1 MTEGARPA
9 WLDELIEVARGLCDA
24 RGDDAVA
31 LDDGG
36 PVQAGPV
43 RIGPVRIGAVRAD
56 PGSGPGWFWLDP
68 GGQEVGSD
76 QLETA
81 FLAPAGESSRRRL
94 QVMESARDGNVL
106 KVRVASHAP
115 AAGLFL
121 WTARADRARLDRALL
136 AGLSQISRFE
146 LAGRFGQGRT
156 DPIPDPGPAAAPS
169 GHLNADQA
177 RGQAACLAPGVQLIW
192 GPPGTGKTTLIAAA
206 LADLIARGQSVL
218 LVSGTD
224 IAVDDALG
232 RAAKDLDPA
241 PGVMVRVGTP
251 QVTEV
256 AADPRICL
264 QRIILDRQEQRNLA
278 RRGVQEQITARRR
291 HPDVARLESALGELA
306 GFDAAAYQ
314 AARQHIDHH
323 DRLAGLR
330 ALRHQLQQQA
340 AASAGVLTAA
350 RAQHARA
357 RRSWAESGVARQHLK
372 AATELE
378 LELGSVALD
387 RDQAIAEVTALQA
400 DRERLAAESTSR
412 PGLGHRRERRL
423 LAGRLAAV
431 TGRLQAA
438 EARRQEAE
446 QILAS
451 YSRQL
456 TAAIEEH
463 ILAADPITDDEV
475 AQRRIAFSTAQSQL
489 RQAWSV
495 QHEYARQAQEL
506 DEQITRAQGQPQPTA
521 ADLDLVAWADERD
534 LPRKLLSLPELERR
548 AGPVSAEIERL
559 EERDGELVSQLV
571 EAARALRPEIIRQAS
586 VVATTLA
593 TLCITPAASE
603 RDYDH
608 VLIDE
613 AACARLPEIV
623 YAVSRATEG
632 ATLLGDFLQNGPPA
646 AAQSGEPAGP
656 AAQRWLHQDCFAI
669 FGIRDPASAVAS
681 PGCVP
686 LTQQYRF
693 GPAVNDLVNA
703 AAYDGLLRVADG
715 STAAA
720 TGQEIVLVDV
730 DGLGDEL
737 AAPRPS
743 ADGTGAWWPV
753 GALVSAALAAHH
765 HESSGQPAGIVT
777 PGAGQA
783 DLARGQLKGSGA
795 PARIE
800 VAAARAFQ
808 DRVFDTAIFDLAG
821 NGAGGADGYRP
832 PAARSRLDDVRVFNV
847 GVTRA
852 QRRLYLIG
860 SQALVRDS
868 PAGPLH
874 ALGGLLDQGRV
885 RVLRLAG
892 ILGQQDEPAGDPV
905 AADLWQAL
913 RGHATLID
921 LHDEEYLPE
930 ELSRPIDQAKERI
943 WLWSPRV
950 GQRPGEFV
958 PHLAAAVGR
967 GVRVHVIA
975 VSPREVSQ
983 DRQDRHDELS
993 GRIPGVVFLR
1003 AEHQT
1008 VMVVDRNLTFIGSQN
1023 IVIPPAAGRHE
1034 VIALLEGADLVQ
1046 RMLQHELADVLA
1058 DPPACPR
1065 CSAPVRE
1072 AAAHGGRWHWVCRGT
1087 RGAPGCG
1094 WTGPFPDQG
1103 QVRR

>member
-9 WLDELIEVARGLCDA
+9 WLNELIGVARGLCDA
-24 RGDDAVA
+24 RGEDAVA
-31 LDDGG
+31 PGDGG
-36 PVQAGPV
+36 PVRLGPV
-43 RIGPVRIGAVRAD
+43 SAD

-81 FLAPAGESSRRRL
+81 FLAPAGESQRRRF
-94 QVMESARDGNVL
+94 QVTESAHDGHVL

-115 AAGLFL
+115 AGGLFL
-121 WTARADRARLDRALL
+121 WAGRADPARLDRALL
-136 AGLSQISRFE
+136 AGLSQISRFG
-146 LAGRFGQGRT
+146 LAGRFGQGRA
-156 DPIPDPGPAAAPS
+156 DPIPDPAAALS
-169 GHLNADQA
+169 GSLNADQA
-177 RGQAACLAPGVQLIW
+177 HGRAACLAPGVQLIW

-206 LADLIARGQSVL
+206 LEDLIARGQSVL
-218 LVSGTD
+218 LLSGTD
-224 IAVDDALG
+224 VAVDDALS

-251 QVTEV
+251 QMTEV

-264 QRIILDRQEQRNLA
+264 QRIVLDRQEQRNLA
-278 RRGVQEQITARRR
+278 RREVQEQIAACHR
-291 HPDVARLESALGELA
+291 HPDVARLESAMGELA

-314 AARQHIDHH
+314 AARQRIGNH
-323 DRLAGLR
+323 DRLAELR
-330 ALRHQLQQQA
+330 ALRRQLQQQA
-340 AASAGVLTAA
+340 AASAGAATAA
-350 RAQHARA
+350 RARHARA
-357 RRSWAESGVARQHLK
+357 RRSWEESDVARQHLK

-378 LELGSVALD
+378 LELGNVALD
-387 RDQAIAEVTALQA
+387 RDRAIAEVAALQA
-400 DRERLAAESTSR
+400 DRERLSAESTSR
-412 PGLGHRRERRL
+412 PGVGHRRERRL
-423 LAGRLAAV
+423 LAGRLADV
-431 TGRLQAA
+431 TYRLHAA
-438 EARRQEAE
+438 QARRQEAE

-456 TAAIEEH
+456 TVQIEGH
-463 ILAADPITDDEV
+463 IRAADPITDDEV

-495 QHEYARQAQEL
+495 QQEYARQAREL
-506 DEQITRAQGQPQPTA
+506 DGQISRAERQPQPTA

-534 LPRKLLSLPELERR
+534 LPGKQSGLPELERQ
-548 AGPVSAEIERL
+548 ADPVNAEIERL
-559 EERDGELVSQLV
+559 EERDGELVSQLL
-571 EAARALRPEIIRQAS
+571 EAARALRPEIIRQAK

-593 TLCITPAASE
+593 ALCVTPAASE

-613 AACARLPEIV
+613 AACARLPEVV

-632 ATLLGDFLQNGPPA
+632 ATLLGDFLQNGPPV
-646 AAQSGEPAGP
+646 AAQFGESADPAI
-656 AAQRWLHQDCFAI
+656 QRWLHQDCFAI
-669 FGIRDPASAVAS
+669 FGIHDPASAVAS

-693 GPAVNDLVNA
+693 GPAINDLVNA
-703 AAYDGLLRVADG
+703 AAYDGLLRVAGG

-720 TGQEIVLVDV
+720 GQEIVLVDV
-730 DGLGDEL
+730 DGLGPEL
-737 AAPRPS
+737 AAPRPG
-743 ADGTGAWWPV
+743 ADGAGAWWPA
-753 GALVSAALAAHH
+753 GALVSAALAAQHY
-765 HESSGQPAGIVT
+765 ESSGQPVGIVT

-783 DLARGQLKGSGA
+783 DLARGQLSGSGA

-800 VAAARAFQ
+800 VGSTRAFQ
-808 DRVFDTAIFDLAG
+808 DRGFDTAIFDLAG
-821 NGAGGADGYRP
+821 NGAGGVDAARP
-832 PAARSRLDDVRVFNV
+832 PEAWSRLNDLRVFNV

-852 QRRLYLIG
+852 HRRLYLIG
-860 SQALVRDS
+860 SQALVRGS
-868 PAGPLH
+868 GAGPLH

-885 RVLRLAG
+885 RVLRVAG
-892 ILGQQDEPAGDPV
+892 ILGQEDEPAGDPV
-905 AADLWQAL
+905 AAGLWHAL

-950 GQRPGEFV
+950 GQRPGEFL
-958 PHLAAAVGR
+958 PHLAAAADR

-983 DRQDRHDELS
+983 DRQDELS
-993 GRIPGVVFLR
+993 GQIPGVVFLR

-1008 VMVVDRNLTFIGSQN
+1008 VMVVDRNLTFIGSQD
-1023 IVIPPAAGRHE
+1023 ILIPPAAGRHE

-1058 DPPACPR
+1058 DPPACPQ

-1072 AAAHGGRWHWVCRGT
+1072 AAARGGRWHWVCRGT
-1087 RGAPGCG
+1087 RGDRGCD

-1103 QVRR
+1103 RVRR

>member
-9 WLDELIEVARGLCDA
+9 WLNELIEVARGLCDA
-24 RGDDAVA
+24 RGEDAVA
-31 LDDGG
+31 SDDG
-36 PVQAGPV
+36 GPV
-43 RIGPVRIGAVRAD
+43 RIGPVSAAA
-56 PGSGPGWFWLDP
+56 GSGPGWFWLDP

-81 FLAPAGESSRRRL
+81 FLAPAGEPPRRRF
-94 QVMESARDGNVL
+94 QVTESAYDGNVL
-106 KVRVASHAP
+106 KVRVAAHAP
-115 AAGLFL
+115 AGGLFL

-146 LAGRFGQGRT
+146 LAGRLVHGRA
-156 DPIPDPGPAAAPS
+156 DPIPGPDPAAAPAAS
-169 GHLNADQA
+169 LNADQA
-177 RGQAACLAPGVQLIW
+177 RGRAACLAPGVQLIW

-206 LADLIARGQSVL
+206 LGDLIARGQSVL
-218 LVSGTD
+218 LVSGAD
-224 IAVDDALG
+224 VAVDDALA
-232 RAAKDLDPA
+232 RAVKDLDPA

-251 QVTEV
+251 QVADV

-264 QRIILDRQEQRNLA
+264 QRIILDRQEQGNRA
-278 RRGVQEQITARRR
+278 RREVQEQIAARRR

-314 AARQHIDHH
+314 AARQHIGHH
-323 DRLAGLR
+323 DRLAELR
-330 ALRHQLQQQA
+330 ALRRQLQQQA
-340 AASAGVLTAA
+340 ATSAGVLAAA
-350 RAQHARA
+350 RARHARA
-357 RRSWAESGVARQHLK
+357 RRSWEESDVARQHLK

-378 LELGSVALD
+378 LELGNVALD
-387 RDQAIAEVTALQA
+387 RDQAIAEVAALQA
-400 DRERLAAESTSR
+400 DRERLSAESTSR
-412 PGLGHRRERRL
+412 PGLAHRRERRL
-423 LAGRLAAV
+423 LAGRLADV
-431 TGRLQAA
+431 TYRLQAA
-438 EARRQEAE
+438 QARRQEAE

-456 TAAIEEH
+456 TAAIEDH

-475 AQRRIAFSTAQSQL
+475 AQRRIAYSTAQSDV
-489 RQAWSV
+489 RQAWNV
-495 QHEYARQAQEL
+495 QREYARQAREL
-506 DEQITRAQGQPQPTA
+506 DEQIAVAERQPQPTA
-521 ADLDLVAWADERD
+521 ADLDLVARADESD
-534 LPRKLLSLPELERR
+534 LLRKLLGLPVLERQ
-548 AGPVSAEIERL
+548 AGPVNAEIERL
-559 EERDGELVSQLV
+559 EERDGELVSQLL
-571 EAARALRPEIIRQAS
+571 EAARSLRPGIIRQAK

-593 TLCITPAASE
+593 TLCITPEASE

-632 ATLLGDFLQNGPPA
+632 ATLLGDFLQNGPPV
-646 AAQSGEPAGP
+646 AAQFAESADPAV
-656 AAQRWLHQDCFAI
+656 QRWLHQDCFAV
-669 FGIRDPASAVAS
+669 FGIHDPASAVAS

-693 GPAVNDLVNA
+693 GPALNDLVNA

-720 TGQEIVLVDV
+720 GQEIVLVDV

-737 AAPRPS
+737 AAPRPG
-743 ADGTGAWWPV
+743 ADGAGAWWPA
-753 GALVSAALAAHH
+753 GALVSAALAAWHY
-765 HESSGQPAGIVT
+765 ESSGQPVGIVT

-783 DLARGQLKGSGA
+783 GLARGQLSGSGI

-800 VAAARAFQ
+800 VGSVRAFQ
-808 DRVFDTAIFDLAG
+808 DRGFDTAIFDLAG
-821 NGAGGADGYRP
+821 NGTGGVDGRRP
-832 PAARSRLDDVRVFNV
+832 PAARSRLDDLRVFTV

-860 SQALVRDS
+860 SQALVRAS
-868 PAGPLH
+868 KAGPLH
-874 ALGGLLDQGRV
+874 ALAGLLDQGRA
-885 RVLRLAG
+885 RVLRVAG
-892 ILGQQDEPAGDPV
+892 ILGQEDEPAGDP
-905 AADLWQAL
+905 AAAGLWHAL

-930 ELSRPIDQAKERI
+930 ELSRPIDQARERI

-958 PHLAAAVGR
+958 PHLAAAAGR

-975 VSPREVSQ
+975 VSPHEVSQ
-983 DRQDRHDELS
+983 DLQDRHDELS
-993 GRIPGVVFLR
+993 EQIPGVVFLR

-1008 VMVVDRNLTFIGSQN
+1008 VMVVDRDLTFIGSEN
-1023 IVIPPAAGRHE
+1023 VVIPPAAGRHE
-1034 VIALLEGADLVQ
+1034 VIARLEGADLVQ

-1072 AAAHGGRWHWVCRGT
+1072 AAARGGRWHWICRGT
-1087 RGAPGCG
+1087 PGCG
-1094 WTGPFPDQG
+1094 WTGPLADQG
-1103 QVRR
+1103 RVRR

>member
-1 MTEGARPA
+1 MAEGARPV
-9 WLDELIEVARGLCDA
+9 WLNELIEVARGLCDA
-24 RGDDAVA
+24 RGDAPAARDG
-31 LDDGG
+31 GG
-36 PVQAGPV
+36 PVQVGPV
-43 RIGPVRIGAVRAD
+43 RIGPVSAD
-56 PGSGPGWFWLDP
+56 PGSEPGWFWLDP
-68 GGQEVGSD
+68 GGQEVRSD

-81 FLAPAGESSRRRL
+81 FLAPAGESSRRRF
-94 QVMESARDGNVL
+94 QVTESAHDGHLL

-115 AAGLFL
+115 AGGLFL

-146 LAGRFGQGRT
+146 LAGRFGQGRA
-156 DPIPDPGPAAAPS
+156 DPIPDPAAAPS
-169 GHLNADQA
+169 GNLNADQA
-177 RGQAACLAPGVQLIW
+177 RGQAACLTPGVQLIW
-192 GPPGTGKTTLIAAA
+192 GPPGTGKSTLIAAA

-224 IAVDDALG
+224 IAIDDALG

-251 QVTEV
+251 QTTDI

-264 QRIILDRQEQRNLA
+264 QRIVIDRQEQLNLA
-278 RRGVQEQITARRR
+278 RHEVQEQIAARRR
-291 HPDVARLESALGELA
+291 HPDVARLESAMGELV

-314 AARQHIDHH
+314 TARQHIGHH
-323 DRLAGLR
+323 DRLAELR
-330 ALRHQLQQQA
+330 ALRRQLQQQA
-340 AASAGVLTAA
+340 AAAAGVLTAA
-350 RAQHARA
+350 RARHARA
-357 RRSWAESGVARQHLK
+357 RRSWEESGVARQHLK

-387 RDQAIAEVTALQA
+387 RDQAIAEVAALQA

-423 LAGRLAAV
+423 LAGRLADV
-431 TGRLQAA
+431 TYRLQAA
-438 EARRQEAE
+438 EARRLEAD

-456 TAAIEEH
+456 TAAIESH

-475 AQRRIAFSTAQSQL
+475 AQRRIAFSAAQSQL

-495 QHEYARQAQEL
+495 QHEYARQARDL
-506 DEQITRAQGQPQPTA
+506 DGQISRAERQPQPTT
-521 ADLDLVAWADERD
+521 ADIDLVAWADERE
-534 LPRKLLSLPELERR
+534 LPRKLFGLPELEKQ
-548 AGPVSAEIERL
+548 ADPVKAEIERL
-559 EERDGELVSQLV
+559 EERDGELVSQLL
-571 EAARALRPEIIRQAS
+571 ETARSLRPEIIGQAR

-613 AACARLPEIV
+613 AACARLPEVV

-632 ATLLGDFLQNGPPA
+632 ATLLGDFLQNGPPVPA
-646 AAQSGEPAGP
+646 RPGEPPGP
-656 AAQRWLHQDCFAI
+656 AVQRWLHQDCFAI
-669 FGIRDPASAVAS
+669 FGIHDPASAVAS

-693 GPAVNDLVNA
+693 GPAINDLVNA
-703 AAYDGLLRVADG
+703 VAYDGLLRVADG
-715 STAAA
+715 STATAA
-720 TGQEIVLVDV
+720 AGQEIVLVDV

-737 AAPRPS
+737 AAPRPG
-743 ADGTGAWWPV
+743 ADGAGAWWPA
-753 GALVSAALAAHH
+753 GALVSAALAAQHY
-765 HESSGQPAGIVT
+765 ESSGQPVGIVT

-783 DLARGQLKGSGA
+783 DLARGQLSGSGA
-795 PARIE
+795 LAGIE
-800 VAAARAFQ
+800 VGSARAFQ

-821 NGAGGADGYRP
+821 NGAARVDGSRP
-832 PAARSRLDDVRVFNV
+832 PAARSRLDDLRVFNV

-860 SQALVRDS
+860 SQALVRGGG
-868 PAGPLH
+868 AGPLH

-885 RVLRLAG
+885 RVLSVAG
-892 ILGQQDEPAGDPV
+892 ILGQDDEPAGDPV
-905 AADLWQAL
+905 AADLWHAL

-958 PHLAAAVGR
+958 PHLTAAADR

-983 DRQDRHDELS
+983 DLQDRHDELS
-993 GRIPGVVFLR
+993 AQIPGVVFLR

-1023 IVIPPAAGRHE
+1023 VVIPPAAGRHE

-1058 DPPACPR
+1058 DPPACPQ

-1072 AAAHGGRWHWVCRGT
+1072 AAARGGRWHWVCRGT
-1087 RGAPGCG
+1087 RGDHGCG
-1094 WTGPFPDQG
+1094 WTGPFPDPG
-1103 QVRR
+1103 RVRR

>member
-9 WLDELIEVARGLCDA
+9 WLNELIEVVRGLCDA
-24 RGDDAVA
+24 RGEDAVA

-36 PVQAGPV
+36 PV
-43 RIGPVRIGAVRAD
+43 RIGPVSAAA
-56 PGSGPGWFWLDP
+56 GSDPGWFWLDP

-81 FLAPAGESSRRRL
+81 FLAPAGEPSRRRFR
-94 QVMESARDGNVL
+94 VTEAAYDGTVL
-106 KVRVASHAP
+106 KVRVAAYAP
-115 AAGLFL
+115 AGGLFL
-121 WTARADRARLDRALL
+121 WAARTDRARLDRALL

-146 LAGRFGQGRT
+146 LVGRFGQGRA
-156 DPIPDPGPAAAPS
+156 DPVPDPGPAVPAGS
-169 GHLNADQA
+169 LNADQA
-177 RGQAACLAPGVQLIW
+177 RGRAACLAPGVQLIW
-192 GPPGTGKTTLIAAA
+192 GPPATGKTTLIAAA
-206 LADLIARGQSVL
+206 LEDLIARGQSVL
-218 LVSGTD
+218 LVSGAD
-224 IAVDDALG
+224 VAVDDALV

-251 QVTEV
+251 QLPEV

-264 QRIILDRQEQRNLA
+264 QRIALDRQEQRHLA
-278 RRGVQEQITARRR
+278 RREVKEQIAAHRR
-291 HPDVARLESALGELA
+291 HPDVARLESAAGELA

-314 AARQHIDHH
+314 AARQHIGHR
-323 DRLAGLR
+323 DRLTELR
-330 ALRHQLQQQA
+330 AQRRQLQQQA
-340 AASAGVLTAA
+340 AGSAGVLTAA
-350 RAQHARA
+350 RAGHARA
-357 RRSWAESGVARQHLK
+357 RRSWEECGAARQHLK

-378 LELGSVALD
+378 LELGNVTLD
-387 RDQAIAEVTALQA
+387 RDRAIAEVAALQA
-400 DRERLAAESTSR
+400 ERERLSTEVTSR

-423 LAGRLAAV
+423 LADRLADV
-431 TGRLQAA
+431 TYRLQAA

-456 TAAIEEH
+456 TVAIEDH

-475 AQRRIAFSTAQSQL
+475 AQRRIAFSAAESQL

-495 QHEYARQAQEL
+495 QQEYARQAQEL
-506 DEQITRAQGQPQPTA
+506 DEQIALAEREPQPTA
-521 ADLDLVAWADERD
+521 ADLDLVARADERD
-534 LPRKLLSLPELERR
+534 LPRKLSGLPELERQ
-548 AGPVSAEIERL
+548 AGPVNAEIGRL
-559 EERDGELVSQLV
+559 EERDTELVSQLL
-571 EAARALRPEIIRQAS
+571 EAVRSLRPEIIRQAS

-593 TLCITPAASE
+593 TLCITPEASE

-613 AACARLPEIV
+613 AACARLPEVV
-623 YAVSRATEG
+623 YAVSRATQG
-632 ATLLGDFLQNGPPA
+632 ATLLGDFRQNGPPVA
-646 AAQSGEPAGP
+646 ARFAESANPAV
-656 AAQRWLHQDCFAI
+656 QRWLHQDCFAA
-669 FGIRDPASAVAS
+669 FGIHDPASAVAS
-681 PGCVP
+681 PGCAP

-693 GPAVNDLVNA
+693 GPALNDLINA

-720 TGQEIVLVDV
+720 TGPEIVLVDV

-737 AAPRPS
+737 AAPRPG
-743 ADGTGAWWPV
+743 ADGAGPWWPA
-753 GALVSAALAAHH
+753 GALVSAALAAQI
-765 HESSGQPAGIVT
+765 HESSGQPVGIVT

-783 DLARGQLKGSGA
+783 DLARGQLHGPGA

-800 VAAARAFQ
+800 AGSVRAFQ
-808 DRVFDTAIFDLAG
+808 DRGFGTAIFDLAG
-821 NGAGGADGYRP
+821 NGAGGLDGPP
-832 PAARSRLDDVRVFNV
+832 PAARSCLDDLRVFSA

-860 SQALVRDS
+860 SQALIRGS
-868 PAGPLH
+868 RAGPLH

-885 RVLRLAG
+885 RVLRVAG
-892 ILGQQDEPAGDPV
+892 ILGQEDEPAGDPV
-905 AADLWQAL
+905 AAGLWRAL

-921 LHDEEYLPE
+921 LRDEEYLPE
-930 ELSRPIDQAKERI
+930 ELSRHIDQARERI

-958 PHLAAAVGR
+958 PHLAAAAGR

-975 VSPREVSQ
+975 VSPGEVSQ
-983 DRQDRHDELS
+983 DLQDRHDELS
-993 GRIPGVVFLR
+993 GQIPGVVFLR

-1023 IVIPPAAGRHE
+1023 VITPPADGRHE
-1034 VIALLEGADLVQ
+1034 VIALLEGTDLVQ
-1046 RMLQHELADVLA
+1046 RVLQHELADVLA

-1072 AAAHGGRWHWVCRGT
+1072 AAARDGRWHWVCRAA
-1087 RGAPGCG
+1087 RGGGGCG
-1094 WTGPFPDQG
+1094 WTGPLDDRG